1 MTFDILGGTKKLGF
15 VTMLQWPPIY
25 FHLLSSLLFME
36 RLGCL
41 LRNLNTPMNF
51 KIYISNEFIEIHS
64 LDDKSF
70 EIKLAWRLEF
80 SNPFQDAKSREV
92 LKRSF

>member
-1 MTFDILGGTKKLGF
+1 MAFEQQLRFL
-15 VTMLQWPPIY
+15 LQCYNGLLSIFIY
-25 FHLLSSLLFME
+25 ILSSLLFME